1 MPAHLYLAHFPVAL
15 VTLGAAADLAGAAL
29 RDERLR
35 RFGGVLLIAGALAA
49 FLTFLTGQNALA
61 MALSRVHPGN
71 PAIETHTQWGGA
83 GVWVVVGAGMLRA
96 LWRDRL
102 TGVYGWVTLAAGVA
116 AAVVVTALA
125 FTGTAI
131 SHGG

>member
-15 VTLGAAADLAGAAL
+15 VTLGAAADLAGVVM
-29 RDERLR
+29 RDPRLR
-35 RFGGVLLIAGALAA
+35 RFGGALIMLGALVA
-49 FLTFLTGQNALA
+49 FFTFLTGQNALA
-61 MALSRVHPGN
+61 LALVRVHPGN

-83 GVWVVVGAGMLRA
+83 GVWVIVIAGVLRA

-102 TGVYGWVTLAAGVA
+102 EGPYGWATLAAGLA
-116 AAVVVTALA
+116 AAAVVTALA
-125 FTGTAI
+125 VTGAAI

>member
-15 VTLGAAADLAGAAL
+15 VTLGAAADVAGAAL

-83 GVWVVVGAGMLRA
+83 GVWVVVGAGVLRV

-102 TGVYGWVTLAAGVA
+102 TGPYGWATLAAGVA

-125 FTGTAI
+125 ITGTAI